1 MKYLVACILLI
12 TTPLSGQTTGDGR
25 VADSLFDQLGASLV
39 AADVPPATKCEPYRN
54 PLRGLCLG
62 AIATKRT
69 ELTDDKAAALEAER
83 QLREVVADAPEW
95 AAGWYALALARLQ
108 LGRLGVRS
116 REGPLQG
123 LGLSWEAGA
132 DNALIRAFELD
143 TTDLSVLSAL
153 ALAPVPREGSGE
165 VQDRVEVLRRH
176 RTALAPVVLA
186 ATAAVERLAGS
197 RDSAVTLW
205 RAALAGGGADSG
217 VVSIELAR
225 DLFATG
231 HPVEGTDVLLSG
243 ASTESK
249 SGRQAY
255 ERELRRV
262 ADSLELVDWK
272 GAPAAQRP
280 TWLRKFWAGRDV
292 RDGLADG
299 ERLVAHY
306 GRLEEALDAFR
317 LTIPSS
323 GRHLVRS
330 FATAFDRVPPPG
342 GEEAKYFVPDSR
354 EADWLG
360 PLSNLSEWNSTTAEM
375 DDRGAI
381 WVRHGKPDDRRFT
394 SGGLALEAWL
404 YQRGV
409 DAGLVLFFI
418 ESDFDGQS
426 GASVL
431 VPTPAGLNGL
441 GINQLCGG
449 GGGFC
454 DQLLRYGAPAGVW
467 NGISSNGAALAGARQ
482 MADARAVGR
491 ERIRRATTTDAAPL
505 SFATSLEPLVQIYGL
520 RARSMSRPVALAA
533 FAIPADKLVGTR
545 PAAAA
550 GRTVYSL
557 QMRLSLLDRTGR
569 RFDVDTIRHFAVP
582 RPLEKGQFLTGTL
595 ELVVPPGTYQS
606 SLLITQ
612 ADAGGALAALP
623 RIEVPDLGRS
633 LAVSSVILGLRT
645 GSTAWNSGTQVVAL
659 NPLGAFTERGEAEL
673 YYQVTGLKSGERYT
687 TTLEF
692 FTTDRPDK
700 SDLTLTFDNSARHAA
715 EEVQR
720 TIGLENLKPG
730 RYRLQVSIKEGDR
743 TATQSALLTILKR

>member
-12 TTPLSGQTTGDGR
+12 TTPLSGQTTGDDT
-25 VADSLFDQLGASLV
+25 VADSLFDQLGAALV
-39 AADVPPATKCEPYRN
+39 STDVPPTTICEPYRN
-54 PLRGLCLG
+54 PLRRLCLG

-69 ELTDDKAAALEAER
+69 ELTDDKSAALEAER
-83 QLREVVADAPEW
+83 QLRAVVADAPEW

-108 LGRLGVRS
+108 LGLLDVRS

-132 DNALIRAFELD
+132 GNALIRAFELD
-143 TTDLSVLSAL
+143 TTNLSVLSAL
-153 ALAPVPREGSGE
+153 ALAPIPPEGAGE
-165 VQDRVEVLRRH
+165 VQDRVDVLRRH

-217 VVSIELAR
+217 VVAIELAR

-231 HPVEGTDVLLSG
+231 RPIEGTNVLLSG
-243 ASTESK
+243 ASTESE

-262 ADSLELVDWK
+262 ADSLELVDWE
-272 GAPAAQRP
+272 GTPAAQRP

-299 ERLVAHY
+299 ERLVVHY

-330 FATAFDRVPPPG
+330 FATAFDRLPPG
-342 GEEAKYFVPDSR
+342 GEAAKYFVPDSR

-360 PLSNLSEWNSTTAEM
+360 PFSRLSEWSSTATEM

-394 SGGLALEAWL
+394 SGGLAMEAWL
-404 YQRGV
+404 YVRGV

-454 DQLLRYGAPAGVW
+454 DELLRYGAPAGVW
-467 NGISSNGAALAGARQ
+467 KGIASNGAALAGAGQ
-482 MADARAVGR
+482 IADARAVGR
-491 ERIRRATTTDAAPL
+491 ERIQRATTTDAAPL
-505 SFATSLEPLVQIYGL
+505 RFPRSLEPLVQIYGV
-520 RARSMSRPVALAA
+520 RARSMSRPIALAA
-533 FAIPADKLVGTR
+533 FAIPADRLLGTQ

-550 GRTVYSL
+550 GRTVYSI
-557 QMRLSLLDRTGR
+557 QMRLSLLDRAGR
-569 RFDVDTIRHFAVP
+569 RFDVDTTRHFVVS

-595 ELVVPPGTYQS
+595 ELVVPPGIYQS
-606 SLLITQ
+606 SLLLTQ
-612 ADAGGALAALP
+612 ADGGGALAAIP
-623 RIEVPDLGRS
+623 RIEVPDIGQP
-633 LAVSSVILGLRT
+633 LALSSVILGLGT

-659 NPLGAFTERGEAEL
+659 NPLGAFAEGSEAEL
-673 YYQVTGLKSGERYT
+673 YYQATGLKSGERYT

-692 FTTDRPDK
+692 FTTDRPNK
-700 SDLTLTFDNSARHAA
+700 SDLTLTFESSARHTA

-720 TIGLENLKPG
+720 TIGLKNLKPG
-730 RYRLQVSIKEGDR
+730 RYQLQVSIEEGDR
-743 TATQSALLTILKR
+743 TATQSALLTVVGH